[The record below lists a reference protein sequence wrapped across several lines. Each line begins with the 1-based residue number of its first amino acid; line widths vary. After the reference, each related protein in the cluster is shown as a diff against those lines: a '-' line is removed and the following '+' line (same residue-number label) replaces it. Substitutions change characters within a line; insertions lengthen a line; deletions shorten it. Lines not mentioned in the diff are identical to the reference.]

1 MQRIKK
7 PKIRPEETPVD
18 VISRALEV
26 LKDDDYIDEETEAA
40 IIEGIEEYKAG
51 KSISHEELGKEL
63 GFNWCIP
70 FSIPITL
77 ERSLRNLD
85 PLIGVRIYQ
94 ALEVIRL
101 DLKIYITDMKRSSR
115 AEHLFKFRVGDY
127 RIIMS
132 LFDDDLVILVVD
144 AGPRK
149 TIYKK
154 YGGKG

>member
-1 MQRIKK
+1 
-7 PKIRPEETPVD
+7 
-18 VISRALEV
+18 
-26 LKDDDYIDEETEAA
+26 
-40 IIEGIEEYKAG
+40 
-51 KSISHEELGKEL
+51 
-63 GFNWCIP
+63 
-70 FSIPITL
+70 
-77 ERSLRNLD
+77 
-85 PLIGVRIYQ
+85 
-94 ALEVIRL
+94 
-101 DLKIYITDMKRSSR
+101 MKRSSR

>member
-1 MQRIKK
+1 M
-7 PKIRPEETPVD
+7 
-18 VISRALEV
+18 
-26 LKDDDYIDEETEAA
+26 
-40 IIEGIEEYKAG
+40 
-51 KSISHEELGKEL
+51 
-63 GFNWCIP
+63 
-70 FSIPITL
+70 
-77 ERSLRNLD
+77 
-85 PLIGVRIYQ
+85 RIYQ
-94 ALEVIRL
+94 ALEVIRV
-101 DLKIYITDMKRSSR
+101 DPKIHIKEMKRSSK